1 MQKNI
6 DTDRYDSG
14 LRKFISYKLTERL
27 LSNLKDRSVYIRA
40 YSATSNSQKLTL
52 FRKLQS
58 DWLALQ
64 PQSIAENESEK
75 DQLAIILESQEWI
88 SLQEKLVMSKAL
100 NKFENKAISEV
111 DSGNMRQA
119 SQILYGESYQ
129 IARAELIGLIDEF
142 VTAEEARSKEDQ
154 EKLSARESKLYK
166 NFGTLLL
173 IIMLG
178 LLVEFLSRKKKIIGP
193 IEELTRIA
201 NQMADGEYKQ
211 RANVNLDN
219 EIGQLA
225 SAFNDM
231 ASSIE
236 TDITNRKQ
244 TENELLTL
252 RAEAEAASGAKSE
265 FLANMS
271 HEIRTPMN
279 AIIGMSN
286 LALKTEL
293 TEKQNN
299 YIFKVNRSAES
310 LLGIINDILD
320 FSKIEAG
327 KLDMESIDFF
337 LDDVLD
343 NLSNLMGL
351 KAEDKGIEFL
361 IDVAADVP
369 MNLIGDPL
377 RLGQILINLGNNSV
391 KFTDKGEIV
400 IIIRVKEIK
409 DDSVSLR
416 FAMRDSGIGMTPDQ
430 QASLFQ
436 AFTQADSSTTRKYG
450 GTGLGL
456 TISKRLTE
464 MMDGKIWVESE
475 QGIGSTFHFTATF
488 GLQTEKRLARVKP
501 KLPELQGLRVL
512 VTDDNKTA
520 REILVDIL
528 ESFGF
533 ETETALSGQEAI
545 ELLKN
550 SGKPFDLILMD
561 WQMPHMDGIETTR
574 RIHEMIETPTVVM
587 VTAYGREEAAKAAK
601 QVSFKSILSKPVSP
615 STLLD
620 AVMEAFGYEI
630 ENSAKRRH
638 TDENI
643 SDAVAKL
650 RGAKV
655 LLVEDNEINQ
665 ELALE
670 LLSSNGIIPSIA
682 DDGQIALD
690 ILDNNTFDG
699 VLMDCQMP
707 VMDGYTASRKIRE
720 QERFNDLPIIAM
732 TANVMSGDREKALN
746 AGMNDHIGKPI
757 NVKEMFTIMA
767 KWITPSEP
775 FTEPVTKKTDDQ
787 IFSED
792 KRLPDNLPGIDI
804 SAGLERVAGNQ
815 KLYRN
820 LLKKFAKNQGNST
833 VEINKALEDGDIEL
847 AKRLAHT
854 IKGVAGNIG
863 ATHLEAAAK
872 DLESGIQQHGKEV
885 DLILI
890 ESTHTQLEL
899 VVRSIGGLE
908 EEMATSSDTGQ
919 SISDIAEIKKLTE
932 KLKEYLEDDDT
943 EAAEVIEELK
953 KQLKGSEVEQKLVL
967 IEEAVAEYDFEVA
980 LEELSHMDK
989 LLNV

>member
-1 MQKNI
+1 
-6 DTDRYDSG
+6 
-14 LRKFISYKLTERL
+14 
-27 LSNLKDRSVYIRA
+27 
-40 YSATSNSQKLTL
+40 
-52 FRKLQS
+52 
-58 DWLALQ
+58 
-64 PQSIAENESEK
+64 
-75 DQLAIILESQEWI
+75 
-88 SLQEKLVMSKAL
+88 
-100 NKFENKAISEV
+100 
-111 DSGNMRQA
+111 
-119 SQILYGESYQ
+119 
-129 IARAELIGLIDEF
+129 
-142 VTAEEARSKEDQ
+142 
-154 EKLSARESKLYK
+154 
-166 NFGTLLL
+166 
-173 IIMLG
+173 
-178 LLVEFLSRKKKIIGP
+178 
-193 IEELTRIA
+193 
-201 NQMADGEYKQ
+201 MADGEYKQ

-833 VEINKALEDGDIEL
+833 VEINK
-847 AKRLAHT
+847 
-854 IKGVAGNIG
+854 
-863 ATHLEAAAK
+863 
-872 DLESGIQQHGKEV
+872 
-885 DLILI
+885 
-890 ESTHTQLEL
+890 
-899 VVRSIGGLE
+899 
-908 EEMATSSDTGQ
+908 
-919 SISDIAEIKKLTE
+919 
-932 KLKEYLEDDDT
+932 
-943 EAAEVIEELK
+943 
-953 KQLKGSEVEQKLVL
+953 
-967 IEEAVAEYDFEVA
+967 
-980 LEELSHMDK
+980 
-989 LLNV
+989 